1 MVIKADL
8 AGRHA
13 HLLDGAHADAA
24 ELQAQRQTGLDEGQ
38 LQKVGTVVVPTV
50 TVFLA
55 IIPVPVPIIIA
66 TVEQQSAGQLRAE
79 GELKGL
85 GRAHK
90 GPVLSVTG
98 AQIRGAATRAASTS
112 KGGFHHVSFC
122 GVRERR
128 ERGEKQANKQT

>member
-55 IIPVPVPIIIA
+55 IIPVPIIVA
-66 TVEQQSAGQLRAE
+66 TVEQQPDGQLRAE

-98 AQIRGAATRAASTS
+98 AQIRGATSVTSTS

-122 GVRERR
+122 GVGKRE
-128 ERGEKQANKQT
+128 GETGKQTNMSVG